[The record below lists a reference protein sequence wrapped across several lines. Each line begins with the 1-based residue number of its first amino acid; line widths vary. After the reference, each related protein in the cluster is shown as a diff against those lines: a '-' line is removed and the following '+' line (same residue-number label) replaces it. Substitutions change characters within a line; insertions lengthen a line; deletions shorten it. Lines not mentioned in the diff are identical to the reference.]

1 MAGRAAER
9 ATLEDVA
16 QAAGVSKAT
25 ASKVL
30 NGRGGVSAAT
40 RQRVH
45 DVMTEIRYRPSTAH
59 GTGTSVDELT
69 VLFDAF
75 ESPYAVQVL
84 GGIVAAG
91 LELGV
96 DVVATTLSGRH
107 EHEPL
112 SAAWLHSIAAKGHRG
127 VIVVTTEVAAEAIE
141 AAAAEGIGLVTV
153 DPVTARDG
161 DDDGLVTV
169 SATNWTGGFQATRH
183 LLDLGHRRIGFAGGP
198 PESTPARHRLHGH
211 RGALTA
217 ADLTVDPELI
227 EQFGFTHADG
237 RRMTERLLDLD
248 PPPTAIVAGCDTS
261 ALGVLAAARDRHLRV
276 PEDLSVIGFDDTFLA
291 ESAAPPLTTVRQPL
305 REMGRLAVRTV
316 LALARGER
324 PDTHHFEL
332 ATSLIVREST
342 APPKPAADP
351 SIRDRAGQ
359 PDPATRPRRTR

>member
-1 MAGRAAER
+1 MVGRAAER

-30 NGRGGVSAAT
+30 NGRGGVSSAT

-45 DVMTEIRYRPSTAH
+45 DVMKEIRYRPSTAH
-59 GTGTSVDELT
+59 GTGPSVDELT

-84 GGIVAAG
+84 GGIVGAG

-96 DVVATTLSGRH
+96 DVVATSLSGRH
-107 EHEPL
+107 AHEPL
-112 SAAWLHSIAAKGHRG
+112 SAEWLHGIAAKGHRG
-127 VIVVTTEVAAEAIE
+127 VIAVTTEVAAEAIE
-141 AAAAEGIGLVTV
+141 AAAADGIGLVTV
-153 DPVTARDG
+153 DPVSARD

-169 SATNWTGGFQATRH
+169 SATNWTGGYQATRH

-198 PESTPARHRLHGH
+198 AESTPARHRLHGH
-211 RGALTA
+211 RGALSA
-217 ADLTVDPELI
+217 VGLAVDDELI
-227 EQFGFTHADG
+227 QQLGFTHADG

-324 PDTHHFEL
+324 PETHHFEL

-342 APPKPAADP
+342 ASPPQPAAEAL
-351 SIRDRAGQ
+351 SG
-359 PDPATRPRRTR
+359 